1 MAGLIWCK
9 GKYSQR
15 PYYISNMAVN
25 IYSME
30 ELCYYIYNNIYL
42 IGTDLFDSGL
52 IDYIDRELGEKE
64 LAEELEF
71 LTSQNAGLSEMVMT
85 VLRHVDY
92 YSEDEISELQKVI
105 DRLDT
110 QNAFERLKLRADN
123 FLSNRRYSSAI
134 HNYETILYGRR
145 DDTLDDMF
153 YGNVWHNMG
162 VAYTRMMAYEEA
174 TLCFTKAYE
183 LNRLENTH
191 NALIA
196 ARKLAGKNNDDSDEE
211 QVYMV
216 VREIETI
223 MDHAVDDQAY
233 APVKKAFELKDEGKT
248 IEYSSQLDSI
258 VDGWKADYRNYIK

>member
-9 GKYSQR
+9 GKYSTR

-30 ELCYYIYNNIYL
+30 ELSYYIYNNIYL
-42 IGTDLFDSGL
+42 IGTDLFDTGL
-52 IDYIDRELGEKE
+52 IDFIDRELGEKE

-71 LTSQNAGLSEMVMT
+71 LSSQNAGLAEMVIT

-92 YSEDEISELQKVI
+92 YSEEEISELRKVI
-105 DRLDT
+105 DMLDT
-110 QNAFERLKLRADN
+110 QNALERLKLRADN

-134 HNYETILYGRR
+134 RNYETIVYGRR
-145 DDTLDDMF
+145 DDTLNDLF

-162 VAYTRMMAYEEA
+162 VAYARMFVYEEA
-174 TLCFTKAYE
+174 WKCFTRAYE
-183 LNRLENTH
+183 LNGLESSR
-191 NALIA
+191 NAGIA
-196 ARKLAGKNNDDSDEE
+196 AGKLAGRDIDENDEE

-223 MDHAVDDQAY
+223 MDHAVDDRTY
-233 APVKKAFELKDEGKT
+233 APVKKAFELKDEGR
-248 IEYSSQLDSI
+248 IAEYYSELDRI